1 MRRVLHF
8 GAFILLI
15 LSLSCEK
22 REIWLE
28 TTEEAIISAL
38 KSNFEAKR
46 IAFENTPDQPDYNFR
61 QELRRT
67 IHWDRSHQS
76 EDGRYFVPL
85 TLTLEDE
92 HARFS
97 NGTHTYPYQTVLMI
111 DPQDQQHPYTLL
123 TFFPDDPTASTFTG
137 VLLFED
143 YFLGNTQMAHFEDGV
158 SIRFRD
164 DDPHTSELSMSVNAG
179 GGTHCFWLHTGT
191 VCVLDL
197 DHGGAPEIC
206 NHQYDIHSN
215 YCTG

>member
-76 EDGRYFVPL
+76 EDRMVG
-85 TLTLEDE
+85 TL
-92 HARFS
+92 
-97 NGTHTYPYQTVLMI
+97 
-111 DPQDQQHPYTLL
+111 
-123 TFFPDDPTASTFTG
+123 
-137 VLLFED
+137 
-143 YFLGNTQMAHFEDGV
+143 
-158 SIRFRD
+158 FRS
-164 DDPHTSELSMSVNAG
+164 P
-179 GGTHCFWLHTGT
+179 
-191 VCVLDL
+191 
-197 DHGGAPEIC
+197 
-206 NHQYDIHSN
+206 
-215 YCTG
+215 